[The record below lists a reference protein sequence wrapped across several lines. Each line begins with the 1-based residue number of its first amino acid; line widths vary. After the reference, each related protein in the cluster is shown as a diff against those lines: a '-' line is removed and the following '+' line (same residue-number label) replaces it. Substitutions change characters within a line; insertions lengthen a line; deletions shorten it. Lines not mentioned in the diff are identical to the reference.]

1 MQSHLNSREYVNKPK
16 SSIKGILQASNI
28 YPNSINNSK
37 QISQSTSI
45 NTIVNDELSQNNIV
59 REKSLIYE
67 KHKAQKQQVT
77 YLKPE
82 SVNKLHQSF
91 LKMPF
96 SELNTDKKS
105 KRSKSLANNL
115 MMEKVVGETIE
126 DGFSD
131 QIIINSQASK
141 RNTIVMQNNWLTH
154 LKGKRDTISKQD
166 FLKNKP
172 KVQQNQN
179 SQISNNQRFSQI
191 SKSKRSQSVN
201 GINNKATENINKM
214 TQPQFDIVIQKIQ
227 KENFESDLIEQKLLQ
242 NPAKQGN
249 VLEIQRVYKRQN
261 KMISQENKQKS
272 LNEIEDSDSSK
283 NNSIVIDEPISK
295 KQKMEEIR
303 ENYYYNLKDLLKIA
317 DKDFLIL
324 KSKQL
329 FESSFA
335 IMKKTVEDYDQIIKE
350 LRGRIFRLNN
360 ENAELETTNEWL
372 KRLNHQLDKQK
383 REISENQQIL
393 MSQLKDLKSFKDS
406 YILMQTKFSNIN
418 LEKFIN
424 NYEIL
429 DKKAFEYL
437 TKLNILEDEKYQLG
451 RCYKE
456 AKETISILEKE
467 IEQLKQLNKDGLK
480 QFSSSRNKFEIDNGI
495 QFMSSNQNQCAQ
507 NQQQNGYESSKHK
520 DSSNEEQHYKKQYNQ
535 IFNRILS
542 MYNKILDKQSILY
555 FDEQIV
561 RCNLDDPFDI
571 LKSIEKMIQFDAFQN
586 YQKEMKNIIT
596 SSNKL
601 IKACYDESSAEIFN
615 DQGRFDC
622 EAIYSKVL
630 SYITSLKLNIKQL
643 KNQVASYQLLI
654 NN

>member
-1 MQSHLNSREYVNKPK
+1 MKTSLNSREPVKQSK
-16 SSIKGILQASNI
+16 QQIQRTSQASNF

-37 QISQSTSI
+37 QISYSTSI
-45 NTIVNDELSQNNIV
+45 NSIVNDEITQNNIV

-67 KHKAQKQQVT
+67 KHRTKMQQVT
-77 YLKPE
+77 YLKSE
-82 SVNKLHQSF
+82 SINKLHQSF

-96 SELNTDKKS
+96 SEISANKKS
-105 KRSKSLANNL
+105 KRSKSLVNNL

-126 DGFSD
+126 DDIND
-131 QIIINSQASK
+131 QIIINNQTSK
-141 RNTIVMQNNWLTH
+141 RNTIILQNNYLTQ
-154 LKGKRDTISKQD
+154 LKEKRDALNMQT

-172 KVQQNQN
+172 KTLLNQN
-179 SQISNNQRFSQI
+179 AQSNNQRFSQI

-201 GINNKATENINKM
+201 AITNKDVQTINQMTKPQINAIILKN
-214 TQPQFDIVIQKIQ
+214 Q
-227 KENFESDLIEQKLLQ
+227 KENQDDIIEQKLLQ

-249 VLEIQRVYKRQN
+249 VLEIQRVYKQQN
-261 KMISQENKQKS
+261 KIINSENKQKS
-272 LNEIEDSDSSK
+272 LNQIEDSDGSQ
-283 NNSIVIDEPISK
+283 NNSIVLDEPVSK

-317 DKDFLIL
+317 DKDYLIL

-329 FESSFA
+329 FESSFT
-335 IMKKTVEDYDQIIKE
+335 IMKKTVEDYDQIIRE

-437 TKLNILEDEKYQLG
+437 TKLNILEDEKYQLT
-451 RCYKE
+451 RCNKE
-456 AKETISILEKE
+456 AKETIQILEKE
-467 IEQLKQLNKDGLK
+467 IEQLKLSKDNLK
-480 QFSSSRNKFEIDNGI
+480 QFSSSRYKFEIDNNI
-495 QFMSSNQNQCAQ
+495 ELSNQNICVSYQKQ
-507 NQQQNGYESSKHK
+507 NIQESNKRK
-520 DSSNEEQHYKKQYNQ
+520 DSQNEEQHYKKQYNQ
-535 IFNRILS
+535 VFNRILS

-561 RCNLDDPFDI
+561 RCNLDDPLDV
-571 LKSIEKMIQFDAFQN
+571 LNSIEQMIQFNAFQN

-596 SSNKL
+596 ASNKL

-615 DQGRFDC
+615 EQGKFDC
-622 EAIYSKVL
+622 EAIYNKVL
-630 SYITSLKLNIKQL
+630 SYITTLKLNIKQL